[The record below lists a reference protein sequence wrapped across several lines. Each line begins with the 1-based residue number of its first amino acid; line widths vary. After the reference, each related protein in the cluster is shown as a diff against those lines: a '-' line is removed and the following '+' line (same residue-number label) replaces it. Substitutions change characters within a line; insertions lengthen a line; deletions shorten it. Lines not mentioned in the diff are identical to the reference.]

1 MKYRIINIELD
12 RIGLLNILQ
21 LNRYE
26 KLVHNLEIK

>member
-1 MKYRIINIELD
+1 MKYRIINIKLD
-12 RIGLLNILQ
+12 RIRLLNILQ

>member
-21 LNRYE
+21 WNRYE